1 MKMIDLN
8 LMSALDIAIRH
19 QRDLERNVLRYE
31 NDSALLAG
39 WKQVQEAL
47 DKGEHVEIV
56 SFR

>member
-1 MKMIDLN
+1 MIDLN